1 MTTPSWY
8 LDEIAHAG
16 PEHLDDA
23 YVATYDHKAGVD
35 WSAELARLR
44 RLGLDETRTLVDL
57 GAGTGGLALA
67 AAPLS
72 RRVVAADVSP
82 AMLAVLRDR
91 ADRLGLR
98 NLECVH
104 AGLLT
109 YNHNGAL
116 ADFVYCRH
124 ALHHLPDFWKVIAL
138 QRIAAML
145 QPGGV
150 LLLRDLTFSCDPSE
164 AERTIEAWLAA
175 AATQPT
181 SGWTRAE
188 LETHL
193 REEYSTF
200 SWLMEAMLERVG
212 FAIQQVEYDQSHI
225 FADYVCLKTA
235 SSRASGAT

>member
-57 GAGTGGLALA
+57 GAGTGGLALP

-98 NLECVH
+98 NLECVY

-116 ADFVYCRH
+116 VDFVYCRH

-145 QPGGV
+145 QPGDV

-175 AATQPT
+175 AAPGETVPVKIT
-181 SGWTRAE
+181 SATSQTLGGEQLLFARA
-188 LETHL
+188 L
-193 REEYSTF
+193 
-200 SWLMEAMLERVG
+200 
-212 FAIQQVEYDQSHI
+212 
-225 FADYVCLKTA
+225 TA
-235 SSRASGAT
+235 